1 MMKKLFM
8 LLGLAALGLPPCLA
22 ADASSLFS
30 PEPPDPG
37 AAALVDAYLPLLAA
51 GQYEQALDMHD
62 MRGMRQYLLDRRLA
76 ELKAKNSEMTAQ
88 DLEEISAQL
97 QVNDLNPAR
106 LQDIM
111 LSVLKEAN
119 HAGMTWKLRGYAPAP
134 PPSDGFLASF
144 ECRSADGKDRPLLLG
159 IRRLGDQWKIAPY
172 IVEAMASQLTPVRA
186 MPRDAIPREVLSV
199 IQTFWTHWQN
209 GEMNEAYSLFSLA
222 YRSRMPLLAF
232 LQQTQEFITAT
243 GVPVG
248 WSIVQGVESAPS
260 TLWLGVTVRGSIAT
274 RPTLMSFRKTDSIW
288 LLEDLQLQ
296 MPRPHPPA
304 DNPSTPPPGPRNDL
318 HPDLKPSLEP
328 LFPPA
333 PEVPAEPAPAPP
345 QPAQPAAPVGP
356 AQP

>member
-134 PPSDGFLASF
+134 P
-144 ECRSADGKDRPLLLG
+144 
-159 IRRLGDQWKIAPY
+159 
-172 IVEAMASQLTPVRA
+172 
-186 MPRDAIPREVLSV
+186 
-199 IQTFWTHWQN
+199 
-209 GEMNEAYSLFSLA
+209 
-222 YRSRMPLLAF
+222 
-232 LQQTQEFITAT
+232 
-243 GVPVG
+243 
-248 WSIVQGVESAPS
+248 
-260 TLWLGVTVRGSIAT
+260 
-274 RPTLMSFRKTDSIW
+274 RPTASS
-288 LLEDLQLQ
+288 
-296 MPRPHPPA
+296 PA
-304 DNPSTPPPGPRNDL
+304 SN
-318 HPDLKPSLEP
+318 
-328 LFPPA
+328 A
-333 PEVPAEPAPAPP
+333 APP
-345 QPAQPAAPVGP
+345 MARTAPCSSASAGWATSGKSPPTSSRPWPASSPPFAPCPATPSRAKSFP
-356 AQP
+356 